1 MVPSQDRGSHFSGMP
16 PTSFK
21 KRLRHRCFPV
31 NFANIFKKIFF
42 VELLRTVVSVLFYC
56 NMNFHKCVCKN
67 NFEYD
72 NTFEEVKKSKERIVK
87 NWFTKRPEKIDFG
100 GKK

>member
-1 MVPSQDRGSHFSGMP
+1 MFSCE
-16 PTSFK
+16 FCK
-21 KRLRHRCFPV
+21 H
-31 NFANIFKKIFF
+31 FKKIFF

-87 NWFTKRPEKIDFG
+87 NWFTKRPEKNRFWGEKVTKKLPRYVILDFSNSFFTV
-100 GKK
+100 K